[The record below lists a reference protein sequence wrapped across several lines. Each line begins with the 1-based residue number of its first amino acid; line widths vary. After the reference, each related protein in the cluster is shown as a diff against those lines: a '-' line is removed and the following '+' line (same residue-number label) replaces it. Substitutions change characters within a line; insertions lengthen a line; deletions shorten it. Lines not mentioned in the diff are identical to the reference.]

1 MTLPADMK
9 MGRHMSIT
17 PLRFVGISSFSEDFQ
32 AILNRAVSIAAVPV
46 RQLQNQQVDLLAKK
60 QSLSGL
66 GTSVKTLADSVA
78 ALGSLGQSKAV
89 TASSSN
95 ANRVSVTLNG
105 SVLPSGYVINEV
117 SSVAKAATEATRSGY
132 ASADADGVDGVDNAM
147 ELVLGGQTYSLDL
160 STYGNNLNGVR
171 DAINALGIGL
181 NATVLNT
188 GSGATPYYL
197 SLTATSTG
205 ATTLQLRTEAGTPA
219 SNILTA
225 TNQGANAVFKLNN
238 LEISRADNV
247 VTDVIDG
254 LTFTIVSET
263 AVGESVSL
271 TVASNRGA
279 LATALQNLTTAYNGV
294 RDKMNEHI
302 GENAGLL
309 SGDYII
315 RQVRSAL
322 QQLTGHRDGG
332 TIQSLADL
340 GISLSKTGE
349 MSFDSARFYALPS
362 ATFNAS
368 FTFLGSAVS
377 GFGGLSRNLRQI
389 SDPVS
394 GLIRT
399 QQNNYDA
406 ADRRIAATIAT
417 LTERIESMQKS
428 LTEKLQHAD
437 VLLSSLTSQQN
448 SLEASLQSL
457 QLLTFGKK
465 DR

>member
-1 MTLPADMK
+1 
-9 MGRHMSIT
+9 MSIT

-66 GTSVKTLADSVA
+66 GTSVKTLADNVV

-89 TASSSN
+89 TANSSN
-95 ANRVSVTLNG
+95 ANRISVTSNG
-105 SVLPSGYVINEV
+105 AVLPGGYVINEV
-117 SSVAKAATEATRSGY
+117 SSVAKAATEATQSGY
-132 ASADADGVDGVDNAM
+132 TSAAADAVDGVDNTM
-147 ELVLGGQTYSLDL
+147 ELVLGSQTYSLDL

-181 NATVLNT
+181 NAAVLNT

-205 ATTLQLRTEAGTPA
+205 ATTLQLRTDSENAA
-219 SNILTA
+219 SNILTGS
-225 TNQGANAVFKLNN
+225 NQGTNAVFKLNN

-247 VTDVIDG
+247 VTDVIEG

-263 AVGESVSL
+263 AAGESISL
-271 TVASNRGA
+271 TVASNRGT
-279 LATALQNLTTAYNGV
+279 LATALQNLTNAYNSV

-315 RQVRSAL
+315 RQVRGVL

-340 GISLSKTGE
+340 GISLNKTGE

-368 FTFLGSAVS
+368 FAFLGSTTS

-448 SLEASLQSL
+448 SLDASLQSL